1 MRGRN
6 VCGMPRRHPSR
17 DRSGRGPGPRNH
29 ARDEERS
36 AEYEAR
42 QRANCA
48 AKARYGSEAEARSHA
63 LMHAGAGGRARVS
76 TYRCDVCDG
85 WHFTRG

>member
-1 MRGRN
+1 
-6 VCGMPRRHPSR
+6 MPRRHPDSGSR
-17 DRSGRGPGPRNH
+17 GRGRSRPTPEREDFG
-29 ARDEERS
+29 RS
-36 AEYEAR
+36 AESLQQ

-48 AKARYGSEAEARSHA
+48 AKARYGSEAEARSHS
-63 LMHAGAGGRARVS
+63 LMHTGGIGRQVK

>member
-1 MRGRN
+1 
-6 VCGMPRRHPSR
+6 MPRRHPSR
-17 DRSGRGPGPRNH
+17 DRGRGRPSGRDDD
-29 ARDEERS
+29 AYEQRS
-36 AEYEAR
+36 AEYEQR

-48 AKARYGSEAEARSHA
+48 AKARYGSEAEARAHA
-63 LMHAGAGGRARVS
+63 LMHSGGAAPRVK